1 MSGVNLVRAWL
12 NDCASE
18 FKARAGELNDLDWV
32 LGDGDHG
39 TNMLRGFT
47 TANTLGL
54 GDEPTAAEALRQVG
68 MALVSNVGGASGPLF
83 GTFFLRTG
91 AAWPSRLTIAGVE
104 AALRDGVAAVM
115 ARGKAQPGD
124 KTMIDALLPAADSLA
139 GSAADGLSLSR
150 ALERGADAAE
160 AGRDATA
167 AMVARRGRAA
177 LKADV
182 SVGIV
187 DPGAV
192 SMALILRTAIKHVG

>member
-18 FKARAGELNDLDWV
+18 FAARAEELNDLDWA

-47 TANTLGL
+47 TANTLDM

-91 AAWPSRLTIAGVE
+91 AAWPSRLTITGVE

-139 GSAADGLSLSR
+139 DSAAAALPLRR

-160 AGRDATA
+160 EGRDATA

-177 LKADV
+177 LKADI

>member
-12 NDCASE
+12 NDCTSE
-18 FKARAGELNDLDWV
+18 FKARAGELNDLDWA

-47 TANTLGL
+47 TANTLDL

-104 AALRDGVAAVM
+104 TALRDGVAAVM

-139 GSAADGLSLSR
+139 DSAADALPLNR
-150 ALERGADAAE
+150 ALERCADAAE